1 MSSLDGSPID
11 GDAALRAEYA
21 AALIARGVSREDAQA
36 LAART
41 QYLPQAARAAKPS
54 PRADGLLLPDT
65 PPKALSAR
73 DAKLLE
79 AGVAIVPASAFGG
92 RGGFRIS
99 FATDEAL
106 LDEAVRRIAGAVA

>member
-1 MSSLDGSPID
+1 MSALDDSPID
-11 GDAALRAEYA
+11 GDAALRDEYA

-54 PRADGLLLPDT
+54 PRADGLLLSDR

-79 AGVAIVPASAFGG
+79 AGVSRLVIGSGLWKASSLKEEYAKY
-92 RGGFRIS
+92 
-99 FATDEAL
+99 AAL
-106 LDEAVRRIAGAVA
+106 AEEYGIYER

>member
-1 MSSLDGSPID
+1 MSALDDSPID
-11 GDAALRAEYA
+11 GDAALRDEYA

-54 PRADGLLLPDT
+54 PRADGLLLSDR

-79 AGVAIVPASAFGG
+79 AGVSIAQDPPDWNELIFHHSILCQTGLACQRGQLSA
-92 RGGFRIS
+92 
-99 FATDEAL
+99 
-106 LDEAVRRIAGAVA
+106 